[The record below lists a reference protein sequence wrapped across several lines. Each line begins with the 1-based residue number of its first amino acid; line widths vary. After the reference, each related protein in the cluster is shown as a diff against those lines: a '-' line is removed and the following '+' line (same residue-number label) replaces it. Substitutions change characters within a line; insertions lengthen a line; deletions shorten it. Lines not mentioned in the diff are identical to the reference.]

1 MLNGHVVDLAA
12 RVDVGTSVQVVPRLP
27 PELEKVV
34 AEQVAPPSPPPSPP
48 KPAVTRRSRP
58 S

>member
-1 MLNGHVVDLAA
+1 
-12 RVDVGTSVQVVPRLP
+12 VPRLP

-34 AEQVAPPSPPPSPP
+34 AEQVAPQDPPPTPP
-48 KPAVTRRSRP
+48 KPAVTRRYRP